1 MSRFHPNSAIT
12 KVGKGAGTKANV
24 TKRIDN
30 IAAHAD
36 FKMLR
41 GVHFVNALDS
51 RRVVRVIE
59 SVYRNVTVPT
69 TEPNNIVIPSVVHAQ

>member
-1 MSRFHPNSAIT
+1 M
-12 KVGKGAGTKANV
+12 

-41 GVHFVNALDS
+41 GVHYVNALDS

-59 SVYRNVTVPT
+59 SVYRNVTVPAA
-69 TEPNNIVIPSVVHAQ
+69 EQKSIVIPTVVHAQ